1 MKLPNSG
8 IIVINKP
15 KDLTSRDV
23 VNIISKNL
31 NIKKVGHNGTLDPL
45 ATGVLVIC
53 FGKYTKLTGVLVI
66 CFGKYTKLNDLL
78 TSHEKEYI
86 AEVTLGLETDTL
98 DITGKILNKN
108 TPHITK
114 EEIIKALKNF
124 EKTYNQEV
132 PKYSAVKVSGK
143 KLYEYA
149 REGKEVI
156 LPKKEVTIYQ
166 NELLSF
172 TENKFTFKTKVS
184 KGTYIRSLIRDILAS
199 LNETGTMSNLKRTK
213 QGIFKLEDS
222 YTLDDIKQGNFKV
235 LKVKDILNIPKIIA
249 EDNLK
254 KQIING
260 AKIKGTYPNEVLFLD
275 KEGNELAIYEKND
288 EHLKLKIMLYEN
300 S

>member
-23 VNIISKNL
+23 VNIISENL

-45 ATGVLVIC
+45 A
-53 FGKYTKLTGVLVI
+53 TGVLVI

-184 KGTYIRSLIRDILAS
+184 KGTYIRSLIRDILSS
-199 LNETGTMSNLKRTK
+199 LNETGTMSNLTRTK
-213 QGIFKLEDS
+213 QGIFKLDGS
-222 YTLDDIKQGNFKV
+222 YTLEDIKQGNFKV
-235 LKVKDILNIPKIIA
+235 LKVKDVLNIPKIIA
-249 EDNLK
+249 EGNLK

>member
-53 FGKYTKLTGVLVI
+53 FGKYTKL
-66 CFGKYTKLNDLL
+66 NDLL

-114 EEIIKALKNF
+114 EELIKALKNF

-235 LKVKDILNIPKIIA
+235 LKVKDVLNIPKIIN
-249 EDNLK
+249 EGNLK

>member
-45 ATGVLVIC
+45 A
-53 FGKYTKLTGVLVI
+53 TGVLVI

-235 LKVKDILNIPKIIA
+235 LKVKDVLNIPKIIA
-249 EDNLK
+249 EGNLK

-288 EHLKLKIMLYEN
+288 EYLKLKIMLYEN

>member
-31 NIKKVGHNGTLDPL
+31 NTKKVGHNGTLDPL
-45 ATGVLVIC
+45 A
-53 FGKYTKLTGVLVI
+53 TGVLVI

-114 EEIIKALKNF
+114 EELIKALKNF

-235 LKVKDILNIPKIIA
+235 LKVKDVLNIPKIIA

-260 AKIKGTYPNEVLFLD
+260 AKIKGTYPNEVLFLG

>member
-45 ATGVLVIC
+45 A
-53 FGKYTKLTGVLVI
+53 TGVLVI

-172 TENKFTFKTKVS
+172 TENKFNFKTKVS

-235 LKVKDILNIPKIIA
+235 LKVKDVLNIPKIIA

-260 AKIKGTYPNEVLFLD
+260 AKIKGIYSNEVLFLD

-288 EHLKLKIMLYEN
+288 EYLKLKIMLYEN

>member
-45 ATGVLVIC
+45 A
-53 FGKYTKLTGVLVI
+53 TGVLVI

-235 LKVKDILNIPKIIA
+235 LKVKDVLNIPKIIA
-249 EDNLK
+249 EGNLK

-260 AKIKGTYPNEVLFLD
+260 AKIKGIYSNEVLFLD

-288 EHLKLKIMLYEN
+288 EYLKLKIMLYEN

>member
-53 FGKYTKLTGVLVI
+53 FGKYTKL
-66 CFGKYTKLNDLL
+66 NDLL

-114 EEIIKALKNF
+114 EELIKALKNF

-288 EHLKLKIMLYEN
+288 EYLKLKIMLYEN